1 MDVAIDES
9 GQQNRIPRVDDVGV
23 RKTTT
28 DLMPRAN
35 VHDPAVRKRH
45 RPVREGVQP
54 VLKNERIAGSMRHLG
69 PDDRGHGEEHVRPLP
84 WRPAQRLWLPIRF
97 CGKEMQVT
105 GRMRRS
111 VFAALVIA
119 GALGLAACGSSNSSS
134 TTSSST
140 TSSAA
145 APSTSSTTSASGG
158 ASSSGSGFKVGLVT
172 DIGGLNDH
180 GFNHLSYEGLL
191 QAESQLGVKG
201 TVLQSTSGSDYVPNL
216 TRLAAPGNKLVIAV
230 GFLMADAI
238 QTVATKYPNVHFAII
253 DNPGGAAPDTAKN
266 IEGIDFAEQQAGYP
280 AGYLT
285 GLYLKEHGYTTA
297 SSVGGQSI
305 PPVTDYIGGFQ
316 AGVKAADPSAKL
328 LNAYSQNFTDE
339 SSCKEL
345 ALNQI
350 NAGSKVVFQVAGACG
365 LGVISAGVQTNTQ
378 VIGVD
383 ADQSYLAPTLVLTSA
398 EKKVNTRRVHGDQ
411 GPDGRPVLE
420 QPAGEHQQRRCRD
433 RQDRSGRRASSS
445 RRSTTSS
452 RR

>member
-1 MDVAIDES
+1 
-9 GQQNRIPRVDDVGV
+9 
-23 RKTTT
+23 
-28 DLMPRAN
+28 
-35 VHDPAVRKRH
+35 
-45 RPVREGVQP
+45 
-54 VLKNERIAGSMRHLG
+54 
-69 PDDRGHGEEHVRPLP
+69 
-84 WRPAQRLWLPIRF
+84 
-97 CGKEMQVT
+97 VT
-105 GRMRRS
+105 GRIRL
-111 VFAALVIA
+111 VGLLAVALAALAMGVV
-119 GALGLAACGSSNSSS
+119 ACGSSNSSS
-134 TTSSST
+134 S
-140 TSSAA
+140 SSAA
-145 APSTSSTTSASGG
+145 AAPSSSSTSTAA

-191 QAESQLGVKG
+191 QAESQLGIKG

-216 TRLAAPGNKLVIAV
+216 SRLAASGNKLVIAV

-238 QTVATKYPNVHFAII
+238 QQVAVKYPNVHFAII

-285 GLYLKEHGYTTA
+285 GLYLKDHHYTTA

-365 LGVISAGVQTNTQ
+365 LGVISAGEQTHTQ

-398 EKKVNTRRVHGDQ
+398 EKKVDTGVFTAIKDLMNGQFSSNLQENINNGGVGI
-411 GPDGRPVLE
+411 GKIG
-420 QPAGEHQQRRCRD
+420 PAGAAYTAQIDNIIAEMK
-433 RQDRSGRRASSS
+433 SGKINPPTALLVK
-445 RRSTTSS
+445 
-452 RR
+452 

>member
-1 MDVAIDES
+1 
-9 GQQNRIPRVDDVGV
+9 
-23 RKTTT
+23 
-28 DLMPRAN
+28 
-35 VHDPAVRKRH
+35 
-45 RPVREGVQP
+45 
-54 VLKNERIAGSMRHLG
+54 
-69 PDDRGHGEEHVRPLP
+69 
-84 WRPAQRLWLPIRF
+84 
-97 CGKEMQVT
+97 VT
-105 GRMRRS
+105 GRIRP
-111 VFAALVIA
+111 VGLLAVALAALAMGV
-119 GALGLAACGSSNSSS
+119 AACGSSKSSSS
-134 TTSSST
+134 TTSAAAPA
-140 TSSAA
+140 TSSA
-145 APSTSSTTSASGG
+145 TSSATTS

-180 GFNHLSYEGLL
+180 GFNHLSYQGLL

-201 TVLQSTSGSDYVPNL
+201 TVLQSNSGSDYVPNL
-216 TRLAAPGNKLVIAV
+216 TRLAQAGNNLVIAV

-238 QTVATKYPNVHFAII
+238 QEVATKYPNVHFAII

-285 GLYLKEHGYTTA
+285 GLYLKEHHYTTA

-365 LGVISAGVQTNTQ
+365 LGVISAGEQTKTQ

-383 ADQSYLAPTLVLTSA
+383 ADQSYLAPALVLTSA
-398 EKKVNTRRVHGDQ
+398 EKKVDTGVFTAIKDLQNGQFSSNLQENINNGGVGI
-411 GPDGRPVLE
+411 GKIG
-420 QPAGEHQQRRCRD
+420 PAGAQFESQVD
-433 RQDRSGRRASSS
+433 NVIAEMKSGKINPPTALLVK
-445 RRSTTSS
+445 
-452 RR
+452 

>member
-1 MDVAIDES
+1 M
-9 GQQNRIPRVDDVGV
+9 
-23 RKTTT
+23 
-28 DLMPRAN
+28 
-35 VHDPAVRKRH
+35 
-45 RPVREGVQP
+45 
-54 VLKNERIAGSMRHLG
+54 
-69 PDDRGHGEEHVRPLP
+69 
-84 WRPAQRLWLPIRF
+84 
-97 CGKEMQVT
+97 T
-105 GRMRRS
+105 GRMRRL

-134 TTSSST
+134 STTS
-140 TSSAA
+140 SSAA

-216 TRLAAPGNKLVIAV
+216 TRLAASGNKLVIAV

-238 QTVATKYPNVHFAII
+238 QTVATKYPSVHFAII

-285 GLYLKEHGYTTA
+285 GLYLKEKGYTTA

-365 LGVISAGVQTNTQ
+365 LGVISAGVSTKTQ

-398 EKKVNTRRVHGDQ
+398 EKKVNTGVFTAIKDLMNGQ
-411 GPDGRPVLE
+411 FSSNLQENINNGGVGIGKIG
-420 QPAGEHQQRRCRD
+420 PAGAQFESQID
-433 RQDRSGRRASSS
+433 NIIAEMKSGKINPPTALLVK
-445 RRSTTSS
+445 
-452 RR
+452 